1 MRFLLV
7 DRITA
12 VTADGIRGVKN
23 VTMSE
28 DVLEHHF
35 PGRPV
40 MPGVLLLE
48 ALAQLAGWLEAS
60 SSDFERWLLVDRVNR
75 CGFYSFA
82 LPGDQVELEVTP
94 VGPAADGRRAYR
106 GVGRVEGS
114 KRVAAELEG
123 LLVPLADLEDPAA
136 QRRAF
141 TALTRMGSW

>member
-12 VTADGIRGVKN
+12 VSAEGIRGVKN

-60 SSDFERWLLVDRVNR
+60 SSDFERWLLVDRVRR

-82 LPGDQVELEVTP
+82 LPGDRVELEIIP
-94 VGPAADGRRAYR
+94 LGPAAGGRRAFR
-106 GVGRVEGS
+106 GVGSVEGE

-123 LLVPLADLEDPAA
+123 LLVPLADLEEPAA

-141 TALTRMGSW
+141 AALTREGAW

>member
-1 MRFLLV
+1 VRFLLV

-12 VTADGIRGVKN
+12 VSAEGIRGVKN
-23 VTMSE
+23 VAMSE

-35 PGRPV
+35 PGRPLL
-40 MPGVLLLE
+40 PGVLLLE

-60 SSDFERWLLVDRVNR
+60 CSEFERWLLVDQVRR

-94 VGPAADGRRAYR
+94 LGPIVEGRRAFR
-106 GVGRVEGS
+106 GEGRVEGR

-123 LLVPLADLEDPAA
+123 TLVPLAELDDPAA
-136 QRRAF
+136 RRRLFA
-141 TALTRMGSW
+141 ALTRTESW

>member
-12 VTADGIRGVKN
+12 LTTEGIRGVKN
-23 VTMSE
+23 VALSE

-60 SSDFERWLLVDRVNR
+60 SSDFERWFLVDQVHR
-75 CGFYSFA
+75 CGFYSFV

-94 VGPAADGRRAYR
+94 LGLAVEGRRAYR
-106 GVGRVEGS
+106 GVGRVEGE
-114 KRVAAELEG
+114 KRVAADLEG
-123 LLVPLADLEDPAA
+123 FLVPLAELEDPAA

-141 TALTRMGSW
+141 AALTRAGSW